1 VRSDVPAIRRK
12 ASGVV
17 KAVIIGAV
25 VVFLVF
31 YVMTS
36 PTQAATIVHASWRLA
51 VHLAHGAGDFV
62 NKLA

>member
-1 VRSDVPAIRRK
+1 
-12 ASGVV
+12 V

-25 VVFLVF
+25 VVFLIF

-36 PTQAATIVHASWRLA
+36 PTQAATIVHASWQLA